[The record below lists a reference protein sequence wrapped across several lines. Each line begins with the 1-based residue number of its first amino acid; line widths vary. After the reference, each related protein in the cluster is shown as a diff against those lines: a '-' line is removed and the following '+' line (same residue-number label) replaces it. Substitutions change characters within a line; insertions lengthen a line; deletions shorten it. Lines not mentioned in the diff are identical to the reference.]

1 MGEAEAFSWNGQL
14 HSHLCLFWAGE
25 LERLEQPRAPCAEC
39 PSVTY
44 VDDKTSAP
52 ECWRECQSLR
62 LSGSV
67 VDLCSQDVMWQEG
80 VQRSGPLTL
89 ARLRDRELCR
99 RCPQS
104 QEGPVSRLRF
114 GALSP
119 WEAAGLCPEPSLLS
133 FCLFWRAQTASSF
146 NFQEAKSYKKSL

>member
-14 HSHLCLFWAGE
+14 HSHLCLFCAGE

-62 LSGSV
+62 LPGSV

-80 VQRSGPLTL
+80 VQRSGPLAL
-89 ARLRDRELCR
+89 ARLRHRELCR

-104 QEGPVSRLRF
+104 QEGPVSRLPPP
-114 GALSP
+114 GKLPVSALSHHFCHF
-119 WEAAGLCPEPSLLS
+119 AYSGEPRQLP
-133 FCLFWRAQTASSF
+133 ASTSKR
-146 NFQEAKSYKKSL
+146 QKAIKSLFEEQ